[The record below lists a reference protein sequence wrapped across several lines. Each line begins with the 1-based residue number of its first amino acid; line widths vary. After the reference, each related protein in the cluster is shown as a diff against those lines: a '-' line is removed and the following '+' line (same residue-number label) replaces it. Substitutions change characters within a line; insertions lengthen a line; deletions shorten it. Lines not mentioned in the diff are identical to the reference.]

1 MANGSAYDL
10 GAAFARLTCIL
21 EDATVLATEG
31 QSMQIDHVARSRLAS
46 DLEKGIDQASLVL
59 KEIKTA
65 LA

>member
-1 MANGSAYDL
+1 MANGSTYDF

-21 EDATVLATEG
+21 EDATVLAADG
-31 QSMQIDHVARSRLAS
+31 QSMQIDHVARLRLVT
-46 DLEKGIDQASLVL
+46 DLEKSIGQASLVL